1 MRISVVVPTLT
12 ESATVAEAVGAAR
25 RTLGDC
31 EVIVVDGGSADG
43 TAEAAEAAGA
53 TVLQATGSRAEAMN
67 AGAAQASGAALLFLH
82 ADTILPEGAGDAIRA
97 ALAHAEGGAFRLGF
111 DERPPL
117 WRVLSAGYA
126 RTSRTA
132 YGDQAIF
139 VSRTAFDRLGG
150 YRPLPIMEDY
160 DLVERLRRRGRF
172 ELLPLTVRVSAR
184 RHRRQGELRTFL
196 RIGAIKILYRLGV
209 PPDRL
214 ARAYPPAR

>member
-12 ESATVAEAVGAAR
+12 EAATVAEAVGAAR

-160 DLVERLRRRGRF
+160 DLVERLRRHGRF

>member
-12 ESATVAEAVGAAR
+12 EAATVAEAVGVAR

-67 AGAAQASGAALLFLH
+67 AGAARASGDALLFLH

-139 VSRTAFDRLGG
+139 VSRTAFDRL
-150 YRPLPIMEDY
+150 
-160 DLVERLRRRGRF
+160 
-172 ELLPLTVRVSAR
+172 
-184 RHRRQGELRTFL
+184 
-196 RIGAIKILYRLGV
+196 AIRN
-209 PPDRL
+209 
-214 ARAYPPAR
+214 

>member
-1 MRISVVVPTLT
+1 
-12 ESATVAEAVGAAR
+12 
-25 RTLGDC
+25 
-31 EVIVVDGGSADG
+31 
-43 TAEAAEAAGA
+43 
-53 TVLQATGSRAEAMN
+53 MN
-67 AGAAQASGAALLFLH
+67 AGAARASGDALLFLH
-82 ADTILPEGAGDAIRA
+82 ADTILPEGAGDAILA

-160 DLVERLRRRGRF
+160 DLVERLRRQGRF
-172 ELLPLTVRVSAR
+172 ELLPLSVRVSAR

-196 RIGAIKILYRLGV
+196 RIGVIKILYRLGV

>member
-12 ESATVAEAVGAAR
+12 EAATVAEAVGVAR

-31 EVIVVDGGSADG
+31 ELIVVDGGSADG

-67 AGAAQASGAALLFLH
+67 AGAARASGDALLFLH

-150 YRPLPIMEDY
+150 YRQLPIMEDY
-160 DLVERLRRRGRF
+160 DLVERLRRQGRF
-172 ELLPLTVRVSAR
+172 ELLPLSVRVSAR

-214 ARAYPPAR
+214 ARAYPSVR

>member
-1 MRISVVVPTLT
+1 LRISVVVPTLA
-12 ESATVAEAVGAAR
+12 EAATVAEAVGAAR

-53 TVLQATGSRAEAMN
+53 TVLEATGSRAGAMN
-67 AGAAQASGAALLFLH
+67 AGAARASGGALLFLH
-82 ADTILPEGAGDAIRA
+82 ADTILPEGAGDAVRA
-97 ALAHAEGGAFRLGF
+97 ALAHADGGAFRLGF

-160 DLVERLRRRGRF
+160 DLVERIRRQGRF
-172 ELLPLTVRVSAR
+172 ELLPLSVRVSAR